1 MSNEELKTVLD
12 EINTKLDELLEL
24 LRDSGDTMA
33 LFQ

>member
-1 MSNEELKTVLD
+1 MSNDELKTVLD